1 MFTRHVTMK
10 LKADSAAELTRA
22 IEKEIIPLLRAQNG
36 FRDEITLIA
45 PERLEAVA
53 ISFWDTKEAAD
64 AYSRTGYAGVL
75 KALSNVVEGSPE
87 VKSFEL
93 ANSTLHKAAAK
104 AG

>member
-10 LKADSAAELTRA
+10 LKANSAADLTSA

-36 FRDEITLIA
+36 FRDEITFVA
-45 PERLEAVA
+45 PERSEAVA
-53 ISFWDTKEAAD
+53 ISFWDTKEAAE

-75 KALSNVVEGSPE
+75 KALSRVVEGSPE
-87 VKSFEL
+87 VKTFEL
-93 ANSTLHKAAAK
+93 TNSTLHKLAAK